1 MRRAVEDQDRNLA
14 KHWGQRCASPVRLR
28 AFLGLETWCL
38 IAGGRAGGQVEVAVV
53 VVVVVSGKKGQ
64 EHCGRSGAGWDGGD
78 EGAVGGGR
86 WRRSGGEVYV
96 R

>member
-14 KHWGQRCASPVRLR
+14 KHWGQHCASPVRLR
-28 AFLGLETWCL
+28 AFLGLETWCW
-38 IAGGRAGGQVEVAVV
+38 IAGGRAGGQGEVA
-53 VVVVVSGKKGQ
+53 VVSGKKGQ

-86 WRRSGGEVYV
+86 WRRRRSGGEVYV

>member
-38 IAGGRAGGQVEVAVV
+38 IAGGRAGGQVEVVA
-53 VVVVVSGKKGQ
+53 VVSGKKGQ
-64 EHCGRSGAGWDGGD
+64 EHCGRSGTGWDGGVR
-78 EGAVGGGR
+78 ERWEVGGGGGAAA
-86 WRRSGGEVYV
+86 RSM
-96 R
+96 